1 MTTGTLQKSPL
12 DQLKIYARR
21 QFIPPS
27 ARLTEADEIAAYYK
41 QLISRPIQSLK
52 ELKQWLLD
60 RSELETALDQVG
72 SVLYIKMTCQTD
84 DKEKASN
91 YTRFIEHVVPVI
103 KPLDDE
109 LNRIYLKKVKALK
122 FKDKK
127 FSLYTKAIETDAAL
141 FVKENVP
148 LQTKVDLLSQE
159 YQTIC
164 GAMMVQFE
172 GQERTLPEM
181 GKYLLEIDRNVR
193 ERAWRAT
200 AERRLKDKD
209 KLENIFDQ
217 MLKLRHQIALNAKCK
232 NFRDYKFKSL
242 HRFDYTPQDCKAYH
256 QSAEEVIL
264 PLWAKILER
273 RKGQMKLKA
282 FRPWDMAVDPLDRL
296 PLKPFA
302 KADELIG
309 GCSKIF
315 KAVDP
320 LFGKQ
325 FQEMID
331 LHLLDLESRK
341 GKAPGGYQSCLS
353 EARKPFIFMNA
364 VGLESDVRTLLHEGG
379 HAFHSFACCD
389 QPMASYRHGPME
401 FNEVASM
408 AMELL
413 GGEYLEHFYS
423 KADVKRSKE
432 EHLEDIVYVLIWVA
446 TIDCFQHWIY
456 EHPTHSQ
463 AERRQAWINIRKRFD
478 QGLVDWSGLDEEHA
492 YLWHRQLHVF
502 EVPFYYIEYGIAQL
516 GTLQLFRNANID
528 WKKAVGDYR
537 KGLAL
542 GGSETLPKIYKTAG
556 IKFDFSAKTIKPLM
570 KMVADRLELKV

>member
-1 MTTGTLQKSPL
+1 MTTKTLQLSPF
-12 DQLKIYARR
+12 DQLDVYTQRK
-21 QFIPPS
+21 FLPS
-27 ARLTEADEIAAYYK
+27 HAKLTEPNEIASYY
-41 QLISRPIQSLK
+41 QLLINRPIKSLK

-60 RSELETALDQVG
+60 RSELEAALDQVG

-84 DKEKASN
+84 DQKKASD
-91 YTRFIEHVVPVI
+91 YTRFIEHVVPLV

-109 LNRIYLKKVKALK
+109 LNKIYLKKVKQLK

-127 FSLYTKAIETDAAL
+127 FSIYTKVIQTDAAL
-141 FVKENVP
+141 FVKSNVP
-148 LQTKVDLLSQE
+148 MQTKVDLLSQE

-164 GAMMVQFE
+164 GAMMVQFD
-172 GQERTLPEM
+172 GKERTLPEM
-181 GKYLLEIDRNVR
+181 GKYLLETNSTIR
-193 ERAWRAT
+193 EKAWRAT

-209 KLENIFDQ
+209 QLERIFDQ
-217 MLKLRHQIALNAKCK
+217 MLKLRHQIALNAKFK

-256 QSAEEVIL
+256 QSVEKVIL
-264 PLWAKILER
+264 PLWVKILER
-273 RKGQMKLKA
+273 RKEQMKVQTL
-282 FRPWDMAVDPLDRL
+282 RPWDMAVDPLARQ

-302 KADELIG
+302 QVDELIN
-309 GCSKIF
+309 GCAKIF

-331 LHLLDLESRK
+331 RDLLDLESRK

-379 HAFHSFACCD
+379 HAFHSFACND
-389 QPMASYRHGPME
+389 QPLTNYRHGPME

-423 KADVKRSKE
+423 KGDVQRSQE
-432 EHLEDIVYVLIWVA
+432 EHLEDIVYTLIWVA

-456 EHPTHSQ
+456 EHPTHTQ
-463 AERRQAWINIRKRFD
+463 EERRQNWINIRKRFD
-478 QGLVDWSGLDEEHA
+478 QGLVDWSGLNEEHA

-516 GTLQLFRNANID
+516 GALQLFRNANIN
-528 WKKAVGDYR
+528 WKKAVRDYQ

-542 GGSETLPKIYKTAG
+542 GGSEALPKIYKTAG

-570 KMVADRLELKV
+570 KMLAERLTLKI